1 MRGGLDP
8 LTQKYFLFSAYQY
21 VQDIQT
27 KLPTMS
33 EDLQDK
39 IDDRS
44 QEIKDRK
51 LAEKVSQAES
61 HAAQLNDSS
70 AVLDGY
76 VVCC

>member
-39 IDDRS
+39 IDDLPQWSISTHHSYFSYTNLVYYRAG
-44 QEIKDRK
+44 E
-51 LAEKVSQAES
+51 
-61 HAAQLNDSS
+61 LN
-70 AVLDGY
+70 
-76 VVCC
+76 